1 MSTIGLFDR
10 LPWWHRTQLE
20 RSKSLHRREAK
31 SMAAELN
38 VLEAAESLP
47 GVVSVHHGI
56 RIPNPQ
62 MSLGSGEVDV
72 VVVTNRACLLIEVKN
87 FIGKINFEDGDILQY
102 KNGSKQGKHTKE
114 ILPLIRRK
122 AKDLQRWASSL
133 YSNAALEV
141 VPLVVLSNPQ
151 AELDQAVKD
160 HPNIATLKN
169 LGTKVAHLLTN
180 HPLLEPE
187 EIKNTEDMM
196 LMFGTWDSV
205 STDGGLTLNGD
216 LIDADLPEGWSRK
229 ELLKVEVDVV
239 GGKWATLLR
248 GPKIAVTLH
257 RRDGSTETFIT
268 RPNLSIRH
276 SQPWGKSGVD
286 GKGLYPIEHFS
297 TISFGHDNEVVMDEK
312 GFRVQSFA
320 EKHLEKLPS
329 IAEKKATH
337 RKNNRK
343 IMAEQFPVGTITNG
357 AVHKHLK
364 EDNGSVYGILVSLVE
379 RELHCLLPSR
389 VIRDINPTMFDV
401 FFRVGTVIEIRITEN
416 RGPGKIW
423 AELY

>member
-1 MSTIGLFDR
+1 MKFGIFER
-10 LPWWHRTQLE
+10 WPWFNRTME
-20 RSKSLHRREAK
+20 ARSKTLHRREAK

-38 VLEAAESLP
+38 VLEAAKALP
-47 GVVSVHHGI
+47 GVVSVHHAI

-72 VVVTNRACLLIEVKN
+72 VVVTNRACLLMECKN
-87 FIGKINFEDGDILQY
+87 FLGKINLEDGDIVQY
-102 KNGSKQGKHTKE
+102 KNGSKPRKDTKE
-114 ILPLIRRK
+114 ILPVIRRK
-122 AKDLQRWASSL
+122 AQDLQRWASSL

-169 LGTKVAHLLTN
+169 LGTKVAHLLKN
-180 HPLLEPE
+180 HPLVEPE
-187 EIKNTEDMM
+187 EIKSVEDMM
-196 LMFGTWDSV
+196 AMFGTWDSV
-205 STDGGLTLNGD
+205 SADGGLTLNGD
-216 LIDADLPEGWSRK
+216 LIDADLPEGWSRN
-229 ELLKVEVDVV
+229 ELASIEVDIV
-239 GGKWATLLR
+239 GGKWKTLLR

-257 RRDGSTETFIT
+257 RRDGSTEKMIT

-320 EKHLEKLPS
+320 GKHLEKLPS
-329 IAEKKATH
+329 IGEKKATH
-337 RKNNRK
+337 RKNNHK
-343 IMAEQFPVGTITNG
+343 VMAEQFPVGTITNG

-389 VIRDINPTMFDV
+389 VIRGINPDLFDV
-401 FFRVGTVIEIRITEN
+401 FYGVGTVIEIRITEN
-416 RGPGKIW
+416 RGPGKIF